1 MSSRSALRRKLV
13 LPVTV
18 IRCNGNEKLLAH
30 TLDLTENSA
39 RLGGLPEKLEPGEFI
54 EIQRGPARTKFQVV
68 WMGAPGSAMEGQ
80 AGVRSME
87 PNRKAWGAG
96 IPDDDTDAT
105 VNVGAIRD
113 DTAPIRSTHRP
124 DEKRWHTRYECHG
137 SASVKSAASAF
148 PVHGEVKDIAL
159 GGVYI
164 EVSAAM
170 PVNTEVTVALCIEDI
185 KIEAEGIVRT
195 SYQLLGM
202 GVSFQNISPQVKE
215 RLAVILERVR
225 RKGSRPV
232 PIRTGDASSVSSL
245 PELRLESYAA
255 SMVSLGFRRLAE
267 NFDQWK
273 GEHSMEELEE
283 LRRSVE
289 QLQRKVGPDPNLEI
303 TDFVESSWSQGTA

>member
-1 MSSRSALRRKLV
+1 MRRKLV

-18 IRCNGNEKLLAH
+18 IRCNGKEKLLAH

-39 RLGGLPEKLEPGEFI
+39 RLGGLPEKLEPGELI
-54 EIQRGPARTKFQVV
+54 DIQRGPSRTKFQVV

-87 PNRKAWGAG
+87 PNRKAWGVG
-96 IPDDDTDAT
+96 VPEDDSDAT

-113 DTAPIRSTHRP
+113 ETAPTRSTHRP

-137 SASVKSAASAF
+137 SASVRSAASGF

-164 EVSAAM
+164 EISAAL
-170 PVNTEVTVALCIEDI
+170 PVNTAVTVSLCIEDI

-202 GVSFQNISPQVKE
+202 GVSFQNISPQVRE

-225 RKGSRPV
+225 RKGSRPAAV
-232 PIRTGDASSVSSL
+232 RTGEDASPASL
-245 PELRLESYAA
+245 PPELRLESYAA
-255 SMVSLGFRRLAE
+255 STVSLGFRTLAE

-273 GEHSMEELEE
+273 VEHSMEEVEE
-283 LRRSVE
+283 LRQSVE
-289 QLQRKVGPDPNLEI
+289 QLQRKLRPSPNLDI
-303 TDFVESSWSQGTA
+303 TDFVESAWSQGTA